1 MNVRDLSKDD
11 ILGAIGLETRRTA
24 TDYILPALGVFS
36 AGLLVG
42 AGLGLMLAP
51 KSGRELRGDIRER
64 ITERR
69 AGRDGDKRPMK
80 PTVQA

>member
-36 AGLLVG
+36 AGILVG
-42 AGLGLMLAP
+42 AGLGLMFAP

-64 ITERR
+64 LTERR
-69 AGRDGDKRPMK
+69 GTKSGDRHPVK
-80 PTVQA
+80 PTAQA